1 MSLKDKLLGLIE
13 KYLNDTIYEL
23 VDLTYQKEGFTFV
36 LRILID
42 KPEGIGLE
50 DCSIVSK
57 GISPILDE
65 NEESLGLVDNYSLE
79 VSSPGVNRPLVK
91 LIDFDRFKENDV
103 KVILKS
109 PDKSIDENRIRF
121 KGYLKGIE
129 EDKVILI
136 VDEKELLI
144 DYNSI
149 KKANLVYKF

>member
-1 MSLKDKLLGLIE
+1 
-13 KYLNDTIYEL
+13 
-23 VDLTYQKEGFTFV
+23 
-36 LRILID
+36 LID